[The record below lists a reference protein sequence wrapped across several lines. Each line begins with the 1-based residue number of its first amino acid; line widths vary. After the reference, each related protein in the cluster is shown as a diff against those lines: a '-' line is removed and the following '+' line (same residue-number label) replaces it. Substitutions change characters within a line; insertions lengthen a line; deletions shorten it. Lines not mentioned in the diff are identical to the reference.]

1 MDDFGAR
8 RLVAA
13 IIEQAIHDRR
23 LALSLNAIDEEGEIL
38 RKLKSPEVELIMNLQ
53 PFFNGEGLESG
64 LESAGFE
71 IDASAIRRKSCERI
85 KGRERG

>member
-23 LALSLNAIDEEGEIL
+23 LALSLKAIDEEGEIL

-53 PFFNGEGLESG
+53 PFFNG
-64 LESAGFE
+64 
-71 IDASAIRRKSCERI
+71 
-85 KGRERG
+85 

>member
-1 MDDFGAR
+1 
-8 RLVAA
+8 
-13 IIEQAIHDRR
+13 
-23 LALSLNAIDEEGEIL
+23 
-38 RKLKSPEVELIMNLQ
+38 MNLQ
-53 PFFNGEGLESG
+53 PFFNGEGLESA